1 MNAIKKKQKTT
12 IQNSVEI
19 VSSNV
24 SMPTFLLRRLTK
36 RFFNKLFVTVF
47 YLIFFRQKSQ
57 VQRSRQNTTNHNI
70 GFRLF
75 LVDNQYF
82 QCDHFIVIPGTIF
95 KPPVFGLASMFSTV
109 YTFNIIV
116 FPLQI
121 VQKGKSSHATRLTTS
136 RPVSPMVLKKKKK
149 KINQKEC
156 WHSHR

>member
-1 MNAIKKKQKTT
+1 MKRRKRHHERNKK
-12 IQNSVEI
+12 EI
-19 VSSNV
+19 ENNDTEFSRNCFVKRFYANVPTSS
-24 SMPTFLLRRLTK
+24 TDET
-36 RFFNKLFVTVF
+36 FFNKLFVTVF

-57 VQRSRQNTTNHNI
+57 VQRSRQNTTNHNK

-75 LVDNQYF
+75 LVDNQDF

-149 KINQKEC
+149 KIN
-156 WHSHR
+156 